1 MADAA
6 VRADAGGAEAPRFAE
21 RPTNFLVEDAYAL
34 AGPPAVLAVVAAWLG
49 WGWLAWTLA
58 LAAIAVAA
66 FFRNPSR
73 TLPPGEDRVVAPAD
87 GRVIHVGETRDEE
100 GAPQLQIG
108 IFLSVFDVHV
118 NRMPL
123 SGRVLAIERGG
134 TDYRAA
140 FRGDAADRN
149 VYCRIRFETREG
161 FRVSVTQITGWIARR
176 IVCHP
181 RLGEWV
187 ARGERYG
194 LIRFGSRTDVT
205 LPLGSRVRVARGD
218 RVRGGVSIL
227 ADLPEPGAAS

>member
-6 VRADAGGAEAPRFAE
+6 VRSDPHVAETPCFAE
-21 RPTNFLVEDAYAL
+21 RPTNFLVEDAYRL
-34 AGPPAVLAVVAAWLG
+34 AGPPAVLAVAAAWLG
-49 WGWLAWTLA
+49 WWWVAWTLA
-58 LAAIAVAA
+58 LAALAVAA

-73 TLPPGEDRVVAPAD
+73 SLPPGEGRVVAPAD
-87 GRVIHVGETRDEE
+87 GRVIHVGEAQDEGGE
-100 GAPQLQIG
+100 RQLHIG

-123 SGRVLAIERGG
+123 SGRVRAIERGG

-140 FRGDAADRN
+140 FRGDAGERN
-149 VYCRIRFETREG
+149 VYCRIRYETREG
-161 FRVSVTQITGWIARR
+161 FCISVTQITGWIARR

-187 ARGERYG
+187 ARGQRYG

-227 ADLPEPGAAS
+227 ADLPEPGAGS